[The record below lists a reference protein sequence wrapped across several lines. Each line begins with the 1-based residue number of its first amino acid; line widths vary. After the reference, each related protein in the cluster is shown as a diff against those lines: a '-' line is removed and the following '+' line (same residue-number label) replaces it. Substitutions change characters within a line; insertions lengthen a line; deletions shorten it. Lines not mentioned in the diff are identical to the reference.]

1 MRTCAA
7 GRCTDGKFQRESGQ
21 SKEQQQKEEVTPP
34 PSAQEIGN
42 AKSQG
47 LVWVNL
53 SSRVY
58 HKGGDQYGRTK
69 HGEFMNEEEAK
80 KKGFREA
87 KESPASKKSA
97 KKTADQSGVDAT
109 IDTHSTTPP

>member
-1 MRTCAA
+1 MRNITVIVVGSMLACGLALPGVAQTASSSAKAA
-7 GRCTDGKFQRESGQ
+7 SQKSSGK
-21 SKEQQQKEEVTPP
+21 KTEVTPP
-34 PSAQEIGN
+34 PSAQDIAN

-47 LVWVNL
+47 LVWVNR

-58 HKGGDQYGRTK
+58 HKGGDQYGKTK

-87 KESPASKKSA
+87 
-97 KKTADQSGVDAT
+97 
-109 IDTHSTTPP
+109 